1 MRAFLTGVPLGINTL
16 EGHMNAPS
24 LLFRGTTPPAS
35 NMVSIISYDRDRVA
49 EEDLKGH
56 RLLTAN
62 VGL

>member
-16 EGHMNAPS
+16 EGHERSFPTVQRDNA
-24 LLFRGTTPPAS
+24 
-35 NMVSIISYDRDRVA
+35 MVSIISYDRDRVA

-62 VGL
+62 VGLLW

>member
-1 MRAFLTGVPLGINTL
+1 
-16 EGHMNAPS
+16 MNAPS
-24 LLFRGTTPPAS
+24 LLFRGTTTPAS

-56 RLLTAN
+56 RLFTAN